1 MPHIPTT
8 IPDHPAERHG
18 IVLLVANSSA
28 EVSTVSHSRSF
39 VAVVEVGELKTSV
52 LELVVAVVMS
62 ASSSRHHSRHQ

>member
-1 MPHIPTT
+1 
-8 IPDHPAERHG
+8 
-18 IVLLVANSSA
+18 VLLVANSSA

-52 LELVVAVVMS
+52 LELVVAVVMP